1 MPTASDLG
9 VHAGRYNGGSFK
21 ARNGGRGSAPPE
33 PGCIKMIDAGR
44 KLVVTQCEGMV
55 GGEVLSLLHSI
66 HLGPR
71 CIWVTL
77 VGENMNDRKQL
88 LGGDSELSSDGVA
101 YARAVKEHVLER
113 EASADMRVDDSPP
126 PKAMVLTGTLRRN
139 VQMARLLCD
148 ADAPGGDPPVEG
160 QAGDGGEPRLT
171 MQLHRLN
178 ELCAGSLDALTYDQ
192 IKTQFPAEFEA
203 RSTDKLNYRY
213 PGPGGES
220 YMDLIMRLQPV
231 ILMLEQ
237 TRGNVLV
244 ACDRAACRV
253 LLAYF
258 EGVSDEDLPY
268 MQVEPGII
276 ELRRSHSG
284 FSRIHTPI
292 TCGATTTQAGPGTH
306 RSFPS
311 LPEAA
316 GSAGA

>member
-1 MPTASDLG
+1 
-9 VHAGRYNGGSFK
+9 
-21 ARNGGRGSAPPE
+21 
-33 PGCIKMIDAGR
+33 
-44 KLVVTQCEGMV
+44 
-55 GGEVLSLLHSI
+55 
-66 HLGPR
+66 
-71 CIWVTL
+71 
-77 VGENMNDRKQL
+77 
-88 LGGDSELSSDGVA
+88 
-101 YARAVKEHVLER
+101 
-113 EASADMRVDDSPP
+113 
-126 PKAMVLTGTLRRN
+126 
-139 VQMARLLCD
+139 
-148 ADAPGGDPPVEG
+148 
-160 QAGDGGEPRLT
+160 

-178 ELCAGSLDALTYDQ
+178 ELCAGSLDALTYNQ
-192 IKTQFPAEFEA
+192 IKKEFPAEFEA
-203 RSTDKLNYRY
+203 RSSDKLNYRY

-292 TCGATTTQAGPGTH
+292 TSGATTTQAGPGTH
-306 RSFPS
+306 RGVPS
-311 LPEAA
+311 PPEAA